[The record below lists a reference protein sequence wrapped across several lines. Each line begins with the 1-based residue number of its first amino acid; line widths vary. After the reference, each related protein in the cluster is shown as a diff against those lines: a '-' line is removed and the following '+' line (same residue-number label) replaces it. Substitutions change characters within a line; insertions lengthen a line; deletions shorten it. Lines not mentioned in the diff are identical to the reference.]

1 MEQIPIRDEKLI
13 IFYYNI
19 EHDELM
25 YIINPRKKHRNLKNM
40 MLNINSNLSSNVIE

>member
-13 IFYYNI
+13 IFYHNI

-25 YIINPRKKHRNLKNM
+25 YIINHRKKA
-40 MLNINSNLSSNVIE
+40 ET

>member
-13 IFYYNI
+13 FYNNI

-25 YIINPRKKHRNLKNM
+25 YILRNMWIIAIYMHIVYL
-40 MLNINSNLSSNVIE
+40 

>member
-25 YIINPRKKHRNLKNM
+25 YIINPRKKT
-40 MLNINSNLSSNVIE
+40 ET

>member
-13 IFYYNI
+13 IFHYNI

-25 YIINPRKKHRNLKNM
+25 YIINPRKKDRNLKKHDT
-40 MLNINSNLSSNVIE
+40 